1 MTKITIFIDADN
13 GSSESA
19 KIEHMLTDFFYK
31 NEYRHAGFGKL
42 ARLPWGLSKAEDEPT
57 VEFVHSPPPAAVAPS
72 ASISTLDIVVDS
84 TQVKEA
90 TKALNDLA
98 DAAARARQAIE
109 AL

>member
-57 VEFVHSPPPAAVAPS
+57 VEFVHGKPAAVAPV
-72 ASISTLDIVVDS
+72 ASISTLNIAVDS
-84 TQVKEA
+84 SQVEEA
-90 TKALNDLA
+90 IKAMNDLA

>member
-42 ARLPWGLSKAEDEPT
+42 ARLPWGLSKAEDEP
-57 VEFVHSPPPAAVAPS
+57 PAAVAPS